1 MVTSP
6 PGPLSA
12 SRRGGTEGKV
22 GEQRV
27 RSYFSSMSC
36 GRPAP
41 EGKWSKSTSN
51 FSSRVIPWG
60 PTLSSR
66 TRNGTLPSRL
76 ESSEL
81 LTYSRRLSGVSFIM
95 FGWSSFT
102 SLMNFGCNVSDT
114 SYCCTALPANSETY
128 SRRLSYQIRM
138 SDGVEVAG
146 PRITRDIPCLPS
158 LSYQQQIVLAPAQL
172 VEPTSAP
179 GPCIQL

>member
-6 PGPLSA
+6 PGPLSL
-12 SRRGGTEGKV
+12 SRRGGTKGKV
-22 GEQRV
+22 GQRV

-41 EGKWSKSTSN
+41 VGKWSKSTSN
-51 FSSRVIPWG
+51 FSSSVIPWG

-95 FGWSSFT
+95 FGSSSFT
-102 SLMNFGCNVSDT
+102 SLMNFGCKGSDT
-114 SYCCTALPANSETY
+114 SYCCTALPANRRRTAAGCRRRSARSEEHT
-128 SRRLSYQIRM
+128 SELQSQSNLVCRLLLEKKKKKLKDM
-138 SDGVEVAG
+138 
-146 PRITRDIPCLPS
+146 
-158 LSYQQQIVLAPAQL
+158 
-172 VEPTSAP
+172 
-179 GPCIQL
+179 